1 MRILDS
7 EIDIDASKYT
17 LFKEHQGL
25 FTLLIISALMDAAST
40 THFMRIKG
48 IGLEMN
54 VVVRLLSYTYGP
66 ITGPLLGKLYQIF
79 GVWVLTVFVPKL
91 SRFVCAMIIIFNCY
105 AVVMNMTL

>member
-40 THFMRIKG
+40 TYFMGIKG

-54 VVVRLLSYTYGP
+54 HVVRLLSYTYGP
-66 ITGPLLGKLYQIF
+66 LAGPLLGKLYQVF
-79 GVWVLTVFVPKL
+79 GVWVLTLFVPKL

-105 AVVMNMTL
+105 AVVVNMSL

>member
-40 THFMRIKG
+40 TYFMRLKG

-54 VVVRLLSYTYGP
+54 LVVSLLSYTYGP
-66 ITGPLLGKLYQIF
+66 LAGPLLGKLYQVF
-79 GVWVLTVFVPKL
+79 GVWVLTLFVPKL

-105 AVVMNMTL
+105 AVVVNMSL